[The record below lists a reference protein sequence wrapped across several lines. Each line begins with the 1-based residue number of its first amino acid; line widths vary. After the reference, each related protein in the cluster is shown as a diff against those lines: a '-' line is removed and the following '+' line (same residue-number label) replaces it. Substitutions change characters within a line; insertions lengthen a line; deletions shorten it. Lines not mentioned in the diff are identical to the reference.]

1 MFEVKFADIGE
12 GIHEGVLYKIK
23 VEIGDNIEEGQTLF
37 LVETDKV
44 TAEIPSPVDGVLK
57 EIHFEEGDEIE
68 VGQTIVSIDTDQDD
82 SSESDEEEKTSKK
95 EKSDEDEKS
104 SKKEAEKKEKKSSEK
119 ESSDEEDKEEK
130 SQKEK
135 SSSKSKEDDDDSA
148 SVVGDLEYSSD
159 VIPSSQEGSEA
170 SQENKDKVLATPVAR
185 KMAKDLK
192 VDIQEVKGT
201 GPGGRVMKEDI
212 KKFAD
217 EKDGKESKKSKESK
231 DQKKSEASKDEDKYK
246 KVPMNTMRK
255 TISKHMTKSKFTI
268 PHTAVMDEIV
278 VDSLV
283 AYRNKLKERL
293 QDRDISLTYLP
304 FIIKALTVALK
315 KHEILNAS
323 LDESQENIL
332 IHKDISI
339 GIAVD
344 TPHGLMVPVIKNAD
358 HLSIIELSEKI
369 TELSEKAQDK
379 TLSMDE
385 ISGSTFTITN
395 YGAFGSSFGVPII
408 NYPNS
413 AIVGIGKITKKPWVV
428 NDKIEIA
435 SVLPLSM
442 AFDHRI
448 MDGADVGRF
457 LITFKSLLND
467 IELLLIS

>member
-12 GIHEGVLYKIK
+12 GIHEGVLYKIN
-23 VEIGDNIEEGQTLF
+23 VEIGDDIEEGQTLF

-68 VGQTIVSIDTDQDD
+68 VGQTIVTIDTDPGG
-82 SSESDEEEKTSKK
+82 SSETDEE
-95 EKSDEDEKS
+95 EKS
-104 SKKEAEKKEKKSSEK
+104 SKKEASDEDKKSSKK
-119 ESSDEEDKEEK
+119 ESADEKDDSQDKKDK
-130 SQKEK
+130 SQEEK
-135 SSSKSKEDDDDSA
+135 SSSKSKENDDDSA

-159 VIPSSQEGSEA
+159 VIPSSQEGRETSE
-170 SQENKDKVLATPVAR
+170 ENRTKVLATPVAR
-185 KMAKDLK
+185 KLAKDLK

-217 EKDGKESKKSKESK
+217 EKDGKESKGSK
-231 DQKKSEASKDEDKYK
+231 DQKKSEANKDHDNYE
-246 KVPMNTMRK
+246 KVSMNTMRK

-283 AYRNKLKERL
+283 AYRAKLKERL
-293 QDRDISLTYLP
+293 KDRDISITYLP

-323 LDESQENIL
+323 LDESEENIL
-332 IHKDISI
+332 IHKNINI
-339 GIAVD
+339 GVAVD

-369 TELSEKAQDK
+369 VELNDKAQNK

-385 ISGSTFTITN
+385 ISGSTFTLTN

-413 AIVGIGKITKKPWVV
+413 AIVGIGKISKKPWVID
-428 NDKIEIA
+428 DKIDVA

-457 LITFKSLLND
+457 LNTFKSLLND
-467 IELLLIS
+467 VELLLIS